1 MLRTVFIA
9 LCLSLK
15 ILSDNLNERRKNMK
29 GTVLIILGMFLMGL
43 AFYTYLDYDGLDL
56 PIDLMIPIGFSFI
69 FGVISLVSGF
79 AEGEKE
85 RVARSTPHPT
95 PQPMIQPI
103 QTQSAPHQCPTCRKE
118 VSADFKVCPYC
129 ASSLQTS
136 CESCGKPLKPE
147 FKVCPYCARPR

>member
-1 MLRTVFIA
+1 
-9 LCLSLK
+9 
-15 ILSDNLNERRKNMK
+15 
-29 GTVLIILGMFLMGL
+29 MFLMGL

-56 PIDLMIPIGFSFI
+56 PLDLMIPIGFSFI

-85 RVARSTPHPT
+85 RVARSTPQPT
-95 PQPMIQPI
+95 PQPI
-103 QTQSAPHQCPTCRKE
+103 QTQSVLHQCPTCRKE

-147 FKVCPYCARPR
+147 FKVCPYCAHPR